1 MTDFDDFEGDEDNF
15 EEDDDLDE
23 RLGELEL
30 DW

>member
-1 MTDFDDFEGDEDNF
+1 MNDFEDFDGEDDGMG
-15 EEDDDLDE
+15 EDDDLDE